1 MSVQTKPVDGEEIL
15 FTTKAKLHR
24 MVKGDGPSEWKDF
37 GVGHLSVRTQEKEG
51 GGRSRPFVVFR
62 TDSGRVLLN
71 AAFYDGFC
79 LKLVENAKGKTLST
93 VMFPSNE
100 DGSQPVS
107 TNFLIRV
114 KDADIAKRLQVV
126 VQQNRVTD

>member
-1 MSVQTKPVDGEEIL
+1 
-15 FTTKAKLHR
+15 
-24 MVKGDGPSEWKDF
+24 
-37 GVGHLSVRTQEKEG
+37 
-51 GGRSRPFVVFR
+51 VVFR

-126 VQQNRVTD
+126 VQQNRVAD

>member
-1 MSVQTKPVDGEEIL
+1 
-15 FTTKAKLHR
+15 